1 MQLHYWDRQKEER
14 YCKVVKVVE
23 ALQQRGGD
31 IMKTP
36 DSIADLY
43 AAFAQ
48 AESQT
53 RSESI
58 KSGIQNRMRSGKTI
72 LNHRQFLGYTKRPDG
87 VLQIVLEEAEIIRKI
102 FDLYIQGNGVRKIK
116 SIWNLTASR
125 RSPEK
130 RRGAPPPLT
139 GC

>member
-1 MQLHYWDRQKEER
+1 
-14 YCKVVKVVE
+14 
-23 ALQQRGGD
+23 
-31 IMKTP
+31 MKTP

-72 LNHRQFLGYTKRPDG
+72 LNHRQFLGYTKGPDG
-87 VLQIVLEEAEIIRKI
+87 VLQIVPEEAEIVRKI

-116 SIWNLTASR
+116 KYLESLTNGRGQPESR
-125 RSPEK
+125 EILKYSPES
-130 RRGAPPPLT
+130 GGT
-139 GC
+139 GKLN